1 MFSWLAHRLIA
12 HNLRRL
18 DRGEIEPTLR
28 LDAPDVH
35 FRFPGDSSWAGEIR
49 GRAELGRWLE
59 RMVETGIHHDLD
71 QVVLQ
76 GPPWRQT
83 ICLRGRDHLDDPHE
97 GRVYANR
104 YVIWGT
110 IRWGR
115 LTDYEVYEDTQA
127 SKALDGWLEARGR
140 LPAPA

>member
-1 MFSWLAHRLIA
+1 MSGG
-12 HNLRRL
+12 
-18 DRGEIEPTLR
+18 DIEPTLR

-35 FRFPGDSSWAGEIR
+35 FRFPGDSSWAADFHSK
-49 GRAELGRWLE
+49 AELRGWLE
-59 RMVETGIHHDLD
+59 RMVATGLHHDID

-83 ICLRGRDHLDDPHE
+83 ICLRGRDHLDVPAE
-97 GRVYANR
+97 GRVYDNR

-115 LTDYEVYEDTQA
+115 LVDYEVYEDTQA
-127 SKALDGWLEARGR
+127 SKALDGWLEARGGQAVAVS
-140 LPAPA
+140 P